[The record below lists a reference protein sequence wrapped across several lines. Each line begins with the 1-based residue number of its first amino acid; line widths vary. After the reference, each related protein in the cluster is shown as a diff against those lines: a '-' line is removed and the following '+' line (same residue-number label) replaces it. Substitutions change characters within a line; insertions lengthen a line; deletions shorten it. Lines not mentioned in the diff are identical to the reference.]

1 MGYAFVPQEHDSFTL
16 ESCSVRES
24 IPARR
29 NQQNDVKSHAKR
41 RASARV
47 LGQSSCQGSKVSSDT
62 ILLHEVPSKEH
73 LAHL

>member
-16 ESCSVRES
+16 ESCSVREA

-29 NQQNDVKSHAKR
+29 NYRNDVCAGSVMP
-41 RASARV
+41 SGGLLPV

-62 ILLHEVPSKEH
+62 ILL
-73 LAHL
+73 